1 MTKKDVKATE
11 DPANKL
17 FMDLI
22 EEDQAIHVETVAV
35 DSGQIG
41 IGDCEIIQFKA
52 DTATGDGLYPV
63 WKGKK
68 YIIIE
73 IDMLNIMKLDK
84 ELKAEHKKLF
94 PEVN

>member
-22 EEDQAIHVETVAV
+22 EEDQAIHLEILAV

-41 IGDCEIIQFKA
+41 IVDWEII
-52 DTATGDGLYPV
+52 
-63 WKGKK
+63 
-68 YIIIE
+68 
-73 IDMLNIMKLDK
+73 
-84 ELKAEHKKLF
+84 
-94 PEVN
+94 